1 MKTQWQ
7 QLFLK
12 ILFWLALEA
21 VFNLIGI
28 DDLVDYS
35 EFLAT
40 SKTIVFCP
48 MSNYQPAINN

>member
-40 SKTIVFCP
+40 SKTIALCP
-48 MSNYQPAINN
+48 MNNYQHAVNN

>member
-1 MKTQWQ
+1 MKNHWQ

-28 DDLVDYS
+28 DDLADYS
-35 EFLAT
+35 EFLIT
-40 SKTIVFCP
+40 PGTTISYESIVIT
-48 MSNYQPAINN
+48 NHKL